1 MKCRSHTKQF
11 QKSLLLYYVI
21 FFILLIFHYFNPL
34 YEKEIS
40 LLFYVWILW
49 NLLYS
54 NIDQNKSLCDYICSK
69 FKEGNLNGR
78 KTLKSFAFENSY
90 QDIYIFLEIYGC
102 QNMKLFQE
110 KMHLSGY
117 IYISLKVFG
126 RGFVITALL
135 CMCLLYLTTV

>member
-1 MKCRSHTKQF
+1 M
-11 QKSLLLYYVI
+11 
-21 FFILLIFHYFNPL
+21 
-34 YEKEIS
+34 
-40 LLFYVWILW
+40 
-49 NLLYS
+49 
-54 NIDQNKSLCDYICSK
+54 
-69 FKEGNLNGR
+69 NGR

-126 RGFVITALL
+126 RGFVITALAVYV
-135 CMCLLYLTTV
+135 CAYYI